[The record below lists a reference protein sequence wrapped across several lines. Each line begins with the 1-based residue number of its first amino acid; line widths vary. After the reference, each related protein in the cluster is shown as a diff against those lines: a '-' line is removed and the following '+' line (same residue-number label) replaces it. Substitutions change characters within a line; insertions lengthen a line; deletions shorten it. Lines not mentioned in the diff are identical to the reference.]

1 MKYKIGD
8 KVRVRDDI
16 EAFKEYKMDGSK
28 NLAWVTPGM
37 LKFRGETLTIT
48 KIDRYGMYSVNEDN
62 GDWCWVDEMFSGLV
76 TDRLKVIITTD
87 GKTTTAKM
95 YEGKKV
101 LKTAKT
107 QCSPEDTFDFA
118 VGAKLALERV
128 TEKDL
133 KFKVGQFVRV
143 IDNSTCQFVVG
154 QPVEITS
161 VLDDLVMCKG
171 YLKRAKTIGTQL
183 LRHEMIKSLQE
194 EDKGCNFCKF
204 ELEDYPYIS
213 AQNGY
218 DCSGA
223 VYEPAF
229 CPLCGKCLKE

>member
-8 KVRVRDDI
+8 KVRVRDDLELDKWYSMSNHNFSDFVNSEMI
-16 EAFKEYKMDGSK
+16 MFKGKE
-28 NLAWVTPGM
+28 VTTSDDN
-37 LKFRGETLTIT
+37 F
-48 KIDRYGMYSVNEDN
+48 YGMYRIKEDN

-95 YEGKKV
+95 YEGKKL
-101 LKTAKT
+101 LKTAESS
-107 QCSPEDTFDFA
+107 CSPEDTFDFA

-161 VLDDLVMCKG
+161 VLDDFVMCKG